1 MAPPIRF
8 VFDYISPF
16 AYLAWKQVPAVAARH
31 GSDVVPHPAL
41 FAAMLNQHGHKGPA
55 EIPPKREYIFKQCF
69 RAAHRLGVPLVP
81 PPGHPFNPLL
91 SLRVS
96 ALPDFEPDER
106 RRVVGAFFDA
116 TWGTGAG
123 VDTPERVRSVLEA
136 LGLDGAA
143 LIEAATAPES
153 KARLAALTE
162 DAIARGAFGV
172 PTLLVGDEL
181 FWGVDALVDVDA
193 FLAGEDPLGEADLE
207 RWRQLPAAA
216 HRTPR
221 APRS

>member
-16 AYLAWKQVPAVAARH
+16 AYLAWKQLPALAHRH
-31 GSDVVPHPAL
+31 GSEIVPHPAL

-55 EIPPKREYIFKQCF
+55 EIPPKREYIFKQCV
-69 RAAHRLGVPLVP
+69 RAAHRMGVPLTP

-91 SLRVS
+91 SLRVT
-96 ALPDFEPDER
+96 ALPELDADTR
-106 RRVVGAFFDA
+106 RRVVEGLFDA

-123 VDTPERVRSVLEA
+123 VDTPERVRAVLDA
-136 LGLDGAA
+136 LGLDGAV
-143 LIEAATAPES
+143 LVESATAPES

-172 PTLLVGDEL
+172 PTLFVNDEL
-181 FWGVDALVDVDA
+181 FWGMDALVDVDA
-193 FLAGEDPLGEADLE
+193 VLAGEDPLVEADLE

-216 HRTPR
+216 QRTPR
-221 APRS
+221 PPAS